1 MGRGR
6 ENGRRA
12 SRDFDRGETDRNT
25 RRNFDRNID
34 RYDDRM
40 SYDGGQYGRN
50 GRYSDDFDDDMYDDD
65 FCDLIDLTKD
75 NKIKLKYLFPTIG
88 YNKYDMDKIM
98 EIIDDQFEKDI
109 VTILSNHLD
118 IIASI
123 YNIFWQLK

>member
-1 MGRGR
+1 
-6 ENGRRA
+6 
-12 SRDFDRGETDRNT
+12 
-25 RRNFDRNID
+25 
-34 RYDDRM
+34 
-40 SYDGGQYGRN
+40 
-50 GRYSDDFDDDMYDDD
+50 MYDDD